1 MTDTINRKVEYRD
14 NRIDAN
20 FTYVAPESRVTHYAY
35 NRVGDTGLIVSPIG
49 LGFWYNFGDDKPFQ
63 NQRDIV
69 RHAFDNGV
77 NHFDLAN
84 NYGPPLGAAEE
95 NFGRILKKDF
105 SRYRH
110 EMVITTKAGWPQ
122 WLGAN
127 GRLNGRKHLFAS
139 LDESLTRLGTDHVD
153 IFYSHRYDPDTPLEE
168 TIGALKEIVQRGKA
182 LYVGISSYS
191 AQRTR
196 EALAVAKATNTP
208 LIVNQVAYS
217 MINRWAEDELI
228 TDLGNAGASLVA
240 FTPLAQGLLA
250 DRYLE
255 GFDKVDRGDVRAR
268 YFEGGFSEENLERL
282 RGLAAIARERGQTL
296 SQLALAWALR
306 DHRVASVLIGVSKV
320 EQLAENL
327 GALQNTAFTD
337 EELAR
342 IDKFAVHDG
351 GVNPWRLSSE
361 L

>member
-1 MTDTINRKVEYRD
+1 MTDTINRKVEYLD

-20 FTYVAPESRVTHYAY
+20 TAYVAPEDRVKGYAY
-35 NRVGDTGLIVSPIG
+35 NRVGNTGLIVSPIG

-69 RHAFDNGV
+69 RSAFDSGV

-95 NFGRILKKDF
+95 NFGRLLKKDF
-105 SRYRH
+105 MRYRH

-139 LDESLTRLGTDHVD
+139 LDESLTRLGLDHVD

-168 TIGALKEIVQRGKA
+168 TIGVLNAIVQQGKA

-196 EALAVAKATNTP
+196 EALAIAKATNTP

-217 MINRWAEDELI
+217 MINRWAEDELLG
-228 TDLGNAGASLVA
+228 DLDSAGASLIA

-255 GFDKVDRGDVRAR
+255 GFEEVQRDDVRAP
-268 YFEGGFSEENLERL
+268 YFKAGFSEENLERL
-282 RGLAAIARERGQTL
+282 RGLAAIAKRRGQTL

-306 DHRVASVLIGVSKV
+306 DDRIASVLIGVSRV

-327 GALQNTAFTD
+327 GALKKLAFSAD
-337 EELAR
+337 ELAE

-351 GVNPWRLSSE
+351 GVNPWKLSSE